1 MITPPALI
9 GPPGPTELILILV
22 IIMIF
27 FGVGKLPEVGK
38 ALGSSIKA
46 FKEAQK
52 PEALDVTPSTT
63 DLEVAETEAETVTS
77 S

>member
-52 PEALDVTPSTT
+52 PDALDVTPATT
-63 DLEVAETEAETVTS
+63 DLEVTETEAETVTTS
-77 S
+77 